1 MRTWTNRCRPG
12 RPENG
17 ARTQAKTLAD
27 SQAGVRNDF
36 APVASPSPPRCS
48 PAWSGVQNQRRPQNP
63 LLRHH
68 AARQR
73 GAMFKTRHARKIDF
87 FATTLL
93 ASVERCSK
101 PDTPAKS
108 TFRHHAARQRGAM
121 FKTRHARKIHF
132 FASTLASS
140 VMARRGSTRL
150 GQNACGPSRS
160 EGRLRGNSK
169 KEPPGNRSAG
179 GPHECTV
186 PAPFKRR
193 ESVARRVRRSAA
205 PGRIELRPADA
216 RCLAQ
221 ACRIPPRSRQG
232 ASVSNARWE
241 NDFFSKADCV
251 GGSRRSE
258 AVLPCARGQFRPA
271 RQSDIIELLFLP
283 DPCFVCNQES
293 PAFRKRQAFQQACR
307 RHRGTHCWGTNHDR
321 A

>member
-63 LLRHH
+63 LL
-68 AARQR
+68 
-73 GAMFKTRHARKIDF
+73 
-87 FATTLL
+87 
-93 ASVERCSK
+93 
-101 PDTPAKS
+101 
-108 TFRHHAARQRGAM
+108 RHHAARQRGAM